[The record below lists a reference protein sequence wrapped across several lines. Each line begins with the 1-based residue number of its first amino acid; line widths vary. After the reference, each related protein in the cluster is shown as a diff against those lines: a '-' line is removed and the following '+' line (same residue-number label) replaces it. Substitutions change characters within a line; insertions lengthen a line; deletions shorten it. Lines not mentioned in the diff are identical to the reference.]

1 MSCAR
6 IRSRQGL
13 AIALILLLGAL
24 GCGPRF
30 YTVRGKVTYPDGT
43 ALTEGMV
50 VFESKGDA
58 QPVMARGEIQPDG
71 SYELGTVQPRDGV
84 APGTY
89 RVLVAPKTDPNAVDK
104 RQTTLPFDARFM
116 DFATSDLVFEV
127 KTQANDFPIT
137 VTKTKK
143 PA

>member
-6 IRSRQGL
+6 TRSWAAW
-13 AIALILLLGAL
+13 AIALMLLLGAA
-24 GCGPRF
+24 GCGPKY
-30 YTVRGKVTYPDGT
+30 YTVRGKVTFPDGT
-43 ALTEGMV
+43 PLTEGMV

-58 QPVMARGEIQPDG
+58 QPVMARGEIQSDG

-84 APGTY
+84 ALGTY
-89 RVLVAPKTDPNAVDK
+89 RVLVAPKADPNAVDK

-127 KTQANDFPIT
+127 KAQANDFPIT

-143 PA
+143 PG